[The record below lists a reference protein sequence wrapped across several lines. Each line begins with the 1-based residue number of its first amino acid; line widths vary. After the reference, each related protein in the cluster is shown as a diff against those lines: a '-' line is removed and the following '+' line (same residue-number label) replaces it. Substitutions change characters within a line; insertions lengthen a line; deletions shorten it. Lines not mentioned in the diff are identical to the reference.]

1 MDSASTD
8 PFILFSSFV
17 RGLIPSGSCLGLD
30 DGKSFFHGVCTLDF
44 DVRRWWAVCGRIA
57 TASYSIDPHPSN
69 SYMLDNRDT
78 SSSSK
83 KLKTSGTGFAWSSS
97 EAVSDSV

>member
-1 MDSASTD
+1 MDRFIATMSIADCKTWSSNSIPSGNGGSVGRGSIASLLLRDMDSASTD

-44 DVRRWWAVCGRIA
+44 DVRRW
-57 TASYSIDPHPSN
+57 
-69 SYMLDNRDT
+69 
-78 SSSSK
+78 
-83 KLKTSGTGFAWSSS
+83 
-97 EAVSDSV
+97 